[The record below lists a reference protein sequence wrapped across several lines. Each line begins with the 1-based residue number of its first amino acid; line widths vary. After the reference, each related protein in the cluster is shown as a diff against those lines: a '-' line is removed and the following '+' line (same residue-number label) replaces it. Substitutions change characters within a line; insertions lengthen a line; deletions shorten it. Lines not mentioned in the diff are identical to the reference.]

1 MSDPSGNEKRKVIL
15 EVKGISK
22 HFGGIQA
29 VDDIDL
35 KLYKGE
41 IIAIVGDNGAG
52 KSTLIKMISG
62 VYRKDRG
69 KIYINGSEVKIEN
82 TIDARKHG
90 IETVYQDQGL
100 VQNFNASMNLF
111 LGREK
116 VFSNFF
122 GRIFKMIDYR
132 HMKRETKKMFD
143 MVGIEIKDIYAEVEQ
158 FSGGQKQSVVVGRA
172 VYWGGK
178 ILIFD
183 EPTNN
188 LGVKQERRII
198 DLIKKIRKE
207 YGVSIIIISHNIAHV
222 FELVDRIIVL
232 RNGKVIGEKL
242 KAETNTNEIISMITG
257 VNMENNRV

>member
-1 MSDPSGNEKRKVIL
+1 MSDPSGNKKRKVIL

-22 HFGGIQA
+22 HFGGIKA

-62 VYRKDRG
+62 VYKKDRG

-82 TIDARKHG
+82 TIDARSHG

-116 VFSNFF
+116 VFSNFL
-122 GRIFKMIDYR
+122 GKIFKMIDYR

-143 MVGIEIKDIYAEVEQ
+143 MVGIEIKDIYAEVDQ

-198 DLIKKIRKE
+198 DLIKKVRKE